1 MQTITRGSPACHD
14 STMQVVIRTTGIMHW
29 YDALKAHSIWDLQ
42 VDSVDDTAAL
52 AIEEMLAKAA
62 AAGKRFI
69 VCGASAQVM
78 AMFTRLGMHAQM
90 AVAPDVSR
98 QQALEAVLA

>member
-1 MQTITRGSPACHD
+1 
-14 STMQVVIRTTGIMHW
+14 V
-29 YDALKAHSIWDLQ
+29 DL
-42 VDSVDDTAAL
+42 VDDTAAL

-78 AMFTRLGMHAQM
+78 AMFKRLGMQAQM
-90 AVAPDVSR
+90 AIAPDVSR